1 MRFMVAISEIYP
13 APCSFSW
20 EKIKEMKEG
29 KVEFWAGDGLN
40 RLRIVEASDKE
51 RTIYMVNQAGRK
63 TWPLKFQRLE
73 DLHQKIHSGEVPLMA
88 YEIDKLIPTWG
99 NYITGLLKHLGC
111 DRFQA

>member
-1 MRFMVAISEIYP
+1 
-13 APCSFSW
+13 
-20 EKIKEMKEG
+20 MKQG

-40 RLRIVEASDKE
+40 RLRIVETSDKE
-51 RTIYMVNQAGRK
+51 RTLYMVNQAGRK